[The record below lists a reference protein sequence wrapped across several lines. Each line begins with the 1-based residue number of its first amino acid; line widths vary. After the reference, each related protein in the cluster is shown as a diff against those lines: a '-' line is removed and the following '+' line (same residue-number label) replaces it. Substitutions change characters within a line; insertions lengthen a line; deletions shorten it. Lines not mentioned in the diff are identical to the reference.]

1 MVLTMTAWAEI
12 SGKYTNWWDKSV
24 LVAVTYPLIVRDYLC
39 NCCLY
44 QLKKISTILL
54 SLFFTLSLPA
64 QYYLRGEVKD
74 EGSTPLPNSRIIQLS
89 TGYVYY
95 TGNAGSFGIVSTRQE
110 DSVTVWY
117 EGYQEQRIKLSAAS
131 YSNITLKMQRTAASL
146 HKNRLVSVTKD
157 MQWNEMRNWSVGGE
171 TYSNLVENEFI
182 TAKKYPE
189 TGFAINTDKAS
200 YSNMRRFLNMGSTVP
215 PDAVRIEELLNYFN
229 FGYSAPPRDSVF
241 NFESYLSGCPW
252 NADNELL
259 YLKVCARK
267 VNLDTIP
274 ASNLV
279 FLIDISG
286 SMDMPNRLPLL
297 KSAFK
302 LMINNLREKDTV
314 SIVVYGSTV
323 GVWMPPTSGK
333 EKEKITKAVED
344 LYPGGATPGA
354 SGIQAAYDVAK
365 SKFIK
370 GGNNRVILA
379 TDGDFNVGQTN
390 EDELENMITMHRRS
404 GIYLTCLG
412 VGMGNYKDS
421 KLEVLAKKGNGNF
434 AYLDNEKEA
443 EKVLVKELT
452 QTLYTVADDAYLS
465 ITFNP
470 QLVKEYRL
478 IGFDNKLKA
487 VTDSS
492 SELEGGEV
500 GSGHT
505 LMAIF
510 EITPTYANI
519 TTADDPGREA
529 FAKAVVNYRCPR
541 DAVKR
546 TAAFSVP
553 FEFTEFNDLPA
564 CHRFAAAVVEFALLL
579 KNSPYVKNISWN
591 DAIILANTSY
601 NPNDSVQKEF
611 ITLVEKAKKLYGKS
625 RKKRD
630 S

>member
-1 MVLTMTAWAEI
+1 M
-12 SGKYTNWWDKSV
+12 
-24 LVAVTYPLIVRDYLC
+24 
-39 NCCLY
+39 
-44 QLKKISTILL
+44 
-54 SLFFTLSLPA
+54 
-64 QYYLRGEVKD
+64 
-74 EGSTPLPNSRIIQLS
+74 
-89 TGYVYY
+89 
-95 TGNAGSFGIVSTRQE
+95 GN
-110 DSVTVWY
+110 
-117 EGYQEQRIKLSAAS
+117 
-131 YSNITLKMQRTAASL
+131 L
-146 HKNRLVSVTKD
+146 HKNRLVSITKD
-157 MQWNEMRNWSVGGE
+157 MHWDEKHNWSVGGE

-182 TAKKYPE
+182 PAKKYPE

-200 YSNMRRFLNMGSTVP
+200 YSNMRRFINMGSTVP
-215 PDAVRIEELLNYFN
+215 PDAIRIEELLNYFN
-229 FGYSAPPRDSVF
+229 FGYTSPPKDSVF
-241 NFESYLSGCPW
+241 EFAAHLTTCPW
-252 NADNELL
+252 NTDNELF
-259 YLKVCARK
+259 YLKVCAKK
-267 VNLDTIP
+267 VNLDTVP

-302 LMINNLREKDTV
+302 LMINNLRQKDTV

-323 GVWMPPTSGK
+323 GVWLQPTCGT

-344 LYPGGATPGA
+344 LYPGGSTPGA
-354 SGIQAAYDVAK
+354 SGIQAAYRLAK
-365 SKFIK
+365 SQFIK

-379 TDGDFNVGQTN
+379 TDGDFNVGQAN
-390 EDELENMITMHRRS
+390 DDELENIITLHRQS

-421 KLEVLAKKGNGNF
+421 KLEILAKKGNGNF

-465 ITFNP
+465 VKFNP

-487 VTDSS
+487 VADSL

-505 LMAIF
+505 LMAMF

-519 TTADDPGREA
+519 AAADNPGREPLA
-529 FAKAVVNYRCPR
+529 RAVINYRYPK
-541 DAVKR
+541 DSTKKVSS
-546 TAAFSVP
+546 FNVP

-564 CHRFAAAVVEFALLL
+564 CHRFAASVAEFALLL
-579 KNSPYVKNISWN
+579 KGSPYVKAVSWT
-591 DAIILANTSY
+591 DAILLANESY
-601 NPNDSVQKEF
+601 NSSDAVQKEF
-611 ITLVEKAKKLYGKS
+611 IALAEKAKKIYGKN
-625 RKKRD
+625 KKRRA
-630 S
+630 

>member
-1 MVLTMTAWAEI
+1 LF
-12 SGKYTNWWDKSV
+12 S
-24 LVAVTYPLIVRDYLC
+24 LLI
-39 NCCLY
+39 
-44 QLKKISTILL
+44 
-54 SLFFTLSLPA
+54 TLSLTA

-74 EGSTPLPNSRIIQLS
+74 EANAPMPNTKIIQLS
-89 TGYVYY
+89 TGYVFY
-95 TGNAGSFGIVSTRQE
+95 TGSSGGFGIMSTRQE
-110 DSVTVWY
+110 DSVIISY
-117 EGYQEQRIKLSAAS
+117 EGYQEQRIKLSAANYTS
-131 YSNITLKMQRTAASL
+131 ISLKLQRATGNLRKS
-146 HKNRLVSVTKD
+146 RLVSITKD
-157 MQWNEMRNWSVGGE
+157 RQWDPRHNWSVGGE
-171 TYSNLVENEFI
+171 TYSNLLENEFI
-182 TAKKYPE
+182 PAKKYPE

-200 YSNMRRFLNMGSTVP
+200 YSNMRRFINMGSVVP
-215 PDAVRIEELLNYFN
+215 PDAIRIEELLNYFN
-229 FGYSAPPRDSVF
+229 FGYKEPAKDSVF
-241 NFESYLSGCPW
+241 NFDSYISGCPW
-252 NADNELL
+252 NADNELF
-259 YLKVCARK
+259 YLKVCART
-267 VNLDTIP
+267 VNLDTVP
-274 ASNLV
+274 PSNLV

-302 LMINNLREKDTV
+302 LMINNLRAKDTV

-323 GVWMPPTSGK
+323 GVWMQPTSGI

-354 SGIQAAYDVAK
+354 SGIQAAYALAK

-379 TDGDFNVGQTN
+379 TDGDFNVGQAN
-390 EDELENMITMHRRS
+390 EDELENMITLHRQS

-421 KLEVLAKKGNGNF
+421 KLEILAKKGNGNF

-465 ITFNP
+465 VKFNP
-470 QLVKEYRL
+470 ELVKEYRL

-487 VTDSS
+487 VADSL

-519 TTADDPGREA
+519 SSIDNFSKAS
-529 FAKAVVNYRCPR
+529 FAKAMVNYRCPT
-541 DAVKR
+541 DSTKKVSN
-546 TAAFSVP
+546 FDIP
-553 FEFTEFNDLPA
+553 FLFTEFSELPA
-564 CHRFAAAVVEFALLL
+564 GHRFAASVVAFALVL
-579 KNSPYVKNISWN
+579 KNSAYARNISWN
-591 DAIILANTSY
+591 DAMILASESY
-601 NPNDSVQKEF
+601 NVNDPVQKEF
-611 ITLVEKAKKLYGKS
+611 LAIIEKAKKLYGKK
-625 RKKRD
+625 RKKHV
-630 S
+630 